1 MFLKIDTKI
10 ILIFDFPN
18 PNSFHYHCKYNSIYL
33 YQDMRFIVSTSVLLK
48 HLQTISGASSASTVL
63 PILENFLFEI
73 KDNILTISATDLHT
87 SMVTSLA
94 IESKEDGKIAIPSKI
109 LLDTLKTLADQPVAF
124 TVDTTTM
131 AIEISA
137 GDGKYKLS
145 GENADDFPK
154 IPIVDNAASVELSA
168 SVLLEAINKTIFAVS
183 NDELRPAMAGVLVQL
198 AEQSVTF
205 VATDA
210 HKLVRFRRSDV
221 RNERATSLI
230 LPKKALSLLKT
241 SLPAE
246 DVSVAMEYNA
256 TNAFFRFGNINLIC
270 RLVDE
275 RYPDYE
281 AVIPQVNPNK
291 LTLER
296 TTFLNCLKRVSIFA
310 NKTTH
315 QVRLKISGSE
325 LHISAE
331 DLDFS
336 NEAHERL
343 NCQYDGED
351 MEIGFNSRFLIEMLS
366 NLNSEEVIIEMSTPN
381 RAGLLLPA
389 ISNEH
394 EDVLML
400 VMPVM
405 LNNAG

>member
-1 MFLKIDTKI
+1 
-10 ILIFDFPN
+10 
-18 PNSFHYHCKYNSIYL
+18 
-33 YQDMRFIVSTSVLLK
+33 MRFIVSTSVLLK
-48 HLQTISGASSASTVL
+48 QLQAISGASSSSTVL

-73 KDNILTISATDLHT
+73 KDSTLTISATDLQT
-87 SMVTSLA
+87 SMVTSLP
-94 IESKEDGKIAIPSKI
+94 IEAKEEGRVAMPSKI
-109 LLDTLKTLADQPVAF
+109 LIDTLKTLPDQPVAF
-124 TVDTTTM
+124 SVDTQSL

-154 IPIVDNAASVELSA
+154 IPVVDNVTTVKLAASILS
-168 SVLLEAINKTIFAVS
+168 EAINKTIFAVS
-183 NDELRPAMAGVLVQL
+183 TDELRPAMSGVYVQL
-198 AEQSVTF
+198 SEQSITF

-210 HKLVRFRRSDV
+210 HRLVRYRRTDV
-221 RNERATSLI
+221 GTDKPTSII
-230 LPKKALSLLKT
+230 LPKKAMALLKS
-241 SLPAE
+241 SLPS
-246 DVSVAMEYNA
+246 DDTSVAVEYNN
-256 TNAFFRFGNINLIC
+256 TNAFFQFGSINLIC

-281 AVIPQVNPNK
+281 AVIPPVNNNK
-291 LTLER
+291 LTVDRLL
-296 TTFLNCLKRVSIFA
+296 FLNTLRRVVIFA

-331 DLDFS
+331 DLDFA

-343 NCQYDGED
+343 SCQFEGDD
-351 MEIGFNSRFLIEMLS
+351 MEIGFNAKFLVEMLN
-366 NLNSEEVIIEMSTPN
+366 NLSSEEVVIEMSTPN

-389 ISNEH
+389 VK
-394 EDVLML
+394 EDSEEILML

-405 LNNAG
+405 LNNFN

>member
-1 MFLKIDTKI
+1 
-10 ILIFDFPN
+10 
-18 PNSFHYHCKYNSIYL
+18 
-33 YQDMRFIVSTSVLLK
+33 MRFIVSTSILLK
-48 HLQTISGASSASTVL
+48 QLQSISGASSSSTVL

-73 KDNILTISATDLHT
+73 KDNLLTISATDLQT
-87 SMVTSLA
+87 SMVTSLQ
-94 IESKEDGKIAIPSKI
+94 IEAKEEGRVAMPSKI
-109 LLDTLKTLADQPVAF
+109 LIETLKTLPDQPVAF
-124 TVDTTTM
+124 SVDTKTL

-154 IPIVDNAASVELSA
+154 IPVVDNVSTVNMGTAILS
-168 SVLLEAINKTIFAVS
+168 EAINKTIFAVS
-183 NDELRPAMAGVLVQL
+183 SDELRPAMSGVLVQL
-198 AEQSVTF
+198 AEQAVTF

-210 HKLVRFRRSDV
+210 HKLVRYRRTDV
-221 RNERATSLI
+221 GTDKPTSLI
-230 LPKKALSLLKT
+230 LPKKALTLLKS
-241 SLPAE
+241 SLPS
-246 DVSVAMEYNA
+246 DDSTVSIEYNN
-256 TNAFFRFGNINLIC
+256 TNAFFRFGNIHLIC
-270 RLVDE
+270 RLIDE

-291 LTLER
+291 LTVDRLL
-296 TTFLNCLKRVSIFA
+296 FLNTLRRVVIFA

-343 NCQYDGED
+343 SCQFEGQD
-351 MEIGFNSRFLIEMLS
+351 MEIGFNAKFLVEMLN
-366 NLNSEEVIIEMSTPN
+366 NLDSAEVVIEMSTPN
-381 RAGLLLPA
+381 RAGLLIPA
-389 ISNEH
+389 VKDEN

-405 LNNAG
+405 LNNV

>member
-1 MFLKIDTKI
+1 
-10 ILIFDFPN
+10 
-18 PNSFHYHCKYNSIYL
+18 
-33 YQDMRFIVSTSVLLK
+33 MRFIVSTSVLLK
-48 HLQTISGASSASTVL
+48 QLQAISGASSSSTVL

-73 KDNILTISATDLHT
+73 KDNTLTISATDLQT
-87 SMVTSLA
+87 SMVTSLS
-94 IESKEDGKIAIPSKI
+94 IEAKEEGRVAMPSKI
-109 LLDTLKTLADQPVAF
+109 LIDTLKTLPDQPVAF
-124 TVDTTTM
+124 SVDTQTL

-154 IPIVDNAASVELSA
+154 IPVIENVSTVNLASSILS
-168 SVLLEAINKTIFAVS
+168 EAINKTIFAVS
-183 NDELRPAMAGVLVQL
+183 NDELRPAMSGVFVQL
-198 AEQSVTF
+198 SDQNITF

-210 HKLVRFRRSDV
+210 HRLVRYRRTDV
-221 RNERATSLI
+221 GTDKATSII
-230 LPKKALSLLKT
+230 LPKKALTLLKS
-241 SLPAE
+241 SLPS
-246 DVSVAMEYNA
+246 DDTNVSVEYNT
-256 TNAFFRFGNINLIC
+256 TNAFFQFGSINLIC

-291 LTLER
+291 LTVDRLL
-296 TTFLNCLKRVSIFA
+296 FLNTLRRVVIFA

-331 DLDFS
+331 DLDFA

-343 NCQYDGED
+343 SCQFEGED
-351 MEIGFNSRFLIEMLS
+351 LEIGFNAKFLVEMLN
-366 NLNSEEVIIEMSTPN
+366 NLNSEEVVLEMSTPN

-389 ISNEH
+389 LKEDNE
-394 EDVLML
+394 EILML

-405 LNNAG
+405 LNNFN

>member
-1 MFLKIDTKI
+1 
-10 ILIFDFPN
+10 
-18 PNSFHYHCKYNSIYL
+18 
-33 YQDMRFIVSTSVLLK
+33 MRFIVSTSILLK
-48 HLQTISGASSASTVL
+48 QLQAISGASSSSTVL

-73 KDNILTISATDLHT
+73 KDNLLTISATDLQT
-87 SMVTSLA
+87 SMVTSLP
-94 IESKEDGKIAIPSKI
+94 IEAKEDGRVAMPSRI
-109 LLDTLKTLADQPVAF
+109 LIDTLKTLPDQPVAF
-124 TVDTTTM
+124 SVDPATL

-145 GENADDFPK
+145 GENAEDFPK
-154 IPIVDNAASVELSA
+154 IPVVENASQVTIMAPVLS
-168 SVLLEAINKTIFAVS
+168 EAINKTIFAVS

-198 AEQSVTF
+198 STDAVTF

-210 HKLVRFRRSDV
+210 HKLVRYRRNDV
-221 RNERATSLI
+221 HSEENTSLI
-230 LPKKALSLLKT
+230 LPKKALSLLKS
-241 SLPAE
+241 SLPSE
-246 DVSVAMEYNA
+246 DVAVSMQYNN
-256 TNAFFRFGNINLIC
+256 TNAFFSFGSIHLIC

-281 AVIPQVNPNK
+281 AVIPQVNPNV
-291 LTLER
+291 LTLDR
-296 TTFLNCLKRVSIFA
+296 SIFLNTLKRVSIFA

-325 LHISAE
+325 LHISSE

-343 NCQYDGED
+343 SCQFEGED
-351 MEIGFNSRFLIEMLS
+351 MEIGFNAKFLIEMLS
-366 NLNSEEVIIEMSTPN
+366 NLSSDEVMIKMSTPN

-389 ISNEH
+389 TSDEE
-394 EDVLML
+394 EDILML

-405 LNNAG
+405 LNNLG

>member
-1 MFLKIDTKI
+1 
-10 ILIFDFPN
+10 
-18 PNSFHYHCKYNSIYL
+18 
-33 YQDMRFIVSTSVLLK
+33 MRFIVSTSVLLK
-48 HLQTISGASSASTVL
+48 QLQAISGASSSSTVL

-73 KDNILTISATDLHT
+73 KDNTLTISATDLQT
-87 SMVTSLA
+87 SMVTSLP
-94 IESKEDGKIAIPSKI
+94 IEAKEDGRVAMPSKI
-109 LLDTLKTLADQPVAF
+109 LIDTLKTLPDQPVAF
-124 TVDTTTM
+124 SVDTQTL

-154 IPIVDNAASVELSA
+154 IPVVDNVSKVSLVAAVLS
-168 SVLLEAINKTIFAVS
+168 EAINKTIFAVS
-183 NDELRPAMAGVLVQL
+183 TDELRPAMSGVFVQL
-198 AEQSVTF
+198 SEQTITF

-210 HKLVRFRRSDV
+210 HRLVRYRRTDV
-221 RNERATSLI
+221 GTDKATSII
-230 LPKKALSLLKT
+230 LPKKALTLLKS
-241 SLPAE
+241 SLPSDDTA
-246 DVSVAMEYNA
+246 VSVEYNT
-256 TNAFFRFGNINLIC
+256 TNAFFQFGSINLIC

-291 LTLER
+291 LTVDRLL
-296 TTFLNCLKRVSIFA
+296 FLNTLRRVVIFA

-331 DLDFS
+331 DLDFA

-343 NCQYDGED
+343 SCQFEGED
-351 MEIGFNSRFLIEMLS
+351 LEIGFNAKFLVEMLN
-366 NLNSEEVIIEMSTPN
+366 NLSSEEVVLEMSTPN

-389 ISNEH
+389 VK
-394 EDVLML
+394 EDSEEILML

-405 LNNAG
+405 LNNYN